1 MIFNIPPNGEVL
13 EINTIVLDL
22 NGTLSVKGIVA
33 ASTKDLIQELQNLG
47 YRLILISGDIRGSA
61 KQIADEMGLEL
72 YLGKTSAEKAVQMQQ
87 FDKSKTA
94 AIGNA
99 RIDIGTFENAAL
111 SIATLQEEGI
121 HTKILQYVDILIP
134 NIDDALRLFMD
145 KKSMEG
151 TLRT

>member
-1 MIFNIPPNGEVL
+1 MIFHIPPHGEIL

-22 NGTLSVKGIVA
+22 NGTLSVRGVVA
-33 ASTKDLIQELQNLG
+33 ASTKEIIQELKNLG
-47 YRLILISGDIRGSA
+47 YQLVLISGDIRGSA
-61 KQIADEMGLEL
+61 KQIADELGLEL
-72 YLGKTSAEKAVQMQQ
+72 YLGKTSIEKAAQMQQ
-87 FDKSKTA
+87 FDKTKTA

-111 SIATLQEEGI
+111 SIATIQAEGI
-121 HTKILQYVDILIP
+121 HTGILKYVDILIP

-151 TLRT
+151 TLRK